1 MRASYRLWG
10 GSRKRSPFGNIPHML
25 AQWDWTGII
34 GGLVSFLV
42 VLFVQ
47 RSQRIYQSRGT
58 TVSTIAFAALVAY
71 VWAPFGFPNS
81 DWSRAPLGSDVI
93 RLIPFM
99 DFDPALLQTQWLLVQ
114 VSMGASTF
122 LLATLALYGDA
133 RRAAFAVIG
142 IMAVGLEISQG
153 FSNYFSSPV
162 PPYRIDVHDIMA
174 RAAGALAIYLALK
187 VVAALW
193 RLWITPTLRKGRF
206 LSFIDGVTRR
216 I

>member
-1 MRASYRLWG
+1 
-10 GSRKRSPFGNIPHML
+10 ML
-25 AQWDWTGII
+25 VQWDWTGII
-34 GGLVSFLV
+34 GGLASFLV

-47 RSQRIYQSRGT
+47 QSQRIYRSRGT

-71 VWAPFGFPNS
+71 IWAPFGFPNS

-93 RLIPFM
+93 RLIPFV
-99 DFDPALLQTQWLLVQ
+99 DFDPALLQTAWLVMQLG
-114 VSMGASTF
+114 MGASTF

-142 IMAVGLEISQG
+142 IMAVGLEVSQG
-153 FSNYFSSPV
+153 FANYFSSPV

-174 RAAGALAIYLALK
+174 RAAGALAIYFVLK
-187 VVAALW
+187 VAAAIW
-193 RLWITPTLRKGRF
+193 RVRVNPALRKGS
-206 LSFIDGVTRR
+206 LIGFIDGVTRR

>member
-1 MRASYRLWG
+1 
-10 GSRKRSPFGNIPHML
+10 ML

-34 GGLVSFLV
+34 GGLVSFFV

-58 TVSTIAFAALVAY
+58 MVSTIAFAALVAY

-81 DWSRAPLGSDVI
+81 DWSRAPLGTDVI
-93 RLIPFM
+93 RLIPFVN
-99 DFDPALLQTQWLLVQ
+99 FDPALLQTQWLLVQ
-114 VSMGASTF
+114 VGMGAATF
-122 LLATLALYGDA
+122 FLATLALYGDA

-153 FSNYFSSPV
+153 LSNYFSNPV
-162 PPYRIDVHDIMA
+162 PPYRVDVHDVLA
-174 RAAGALAIYLALK
+174 RAAGALATYVLLK
-187 VVAALW
+187 ILGAVW
-193 RLWITPTLRKGRF
+193 RLLVRPSFAKSGIIG
-206 LSFIDGVTRR
+206 FIDGVTRR

>member
-1 MRASYRLWG
+1 
-10 GSRKRSPFGNIPHML
+10 ML
-25 AQWDWTGII
+25 AQWDWMGII
-34 GGLVSFLV
+34 GGLISFLV

-47 RSQRIYQSRGT
+47 QSQRIYRSRGT

-93 RLIPFM
+93 RMIPFVN
-99 DFDPALLQTQWLLVQ
+99 FDPALLQTQWLLVQ

-142 IMAVGLEISQG
+142 IMALGLEISQALTN
-153 FSNYFSSPV
+153 FFSSPV
-162 PPYRIDVHDIMA
+162 PPYRVDVHDIMA
-174 RAAGALAIYLALK
+174 RAAGALGAYVALK
-187 VVAALW
+187 VIAAMW
-193 RLWITPTLRKGRF
+193 RLRVSPTLSKRGIIGF
-206 LSFIDGVTRR
+206 VDGVTRR

>member
-1 MRASYRLWG
+1 
-10 GSRKRSPFGNIPHML
+10 ML

-34 GGLVSFLV
+34 GGLISFLV

-47 RSQRIYQSRGT
+47 QSQRIYRSRGT

-71 VWAPFGFPNS
+71 IWAPFGFPNS

-93 RLIPFM
+93 RLIPFA
-99 DFDPALLQTQWLLVQ
+99 DFDPALLQTRWLLVQ
-114 VSMGASTF
+114 LGMGASTF

-142 IMAVGLEISQG
+142 IMAVGIEISQG
-153 FSNYFSSPV
+153 FSNYLSSPV

-174 RAAGALAIYLALK
+174 RAAGALAIYFVLK
-187 VVAALW
+187 VAAAIW
-193 RLWITPTLRKGRF
+193 RVRVNPVLRKSSLFG
-206 LSFIDGVTRR
+206 FIDGVMRR

>member
-1 MRASYRLWG
+1 
-10 GSRKRSPFGNIPHML
+10 ML

-34 GGLVSFLV
+34 GGLISFLV

-47 RSQRIYQSRGT
+47 QSQRIYRSRGT

-93 RLIPFM
+93 RLIPFVN
-99 DFDPALLQTQWLLVQ
+99 FDPALLQTQWLLVQ
-114 VSMGASTF
+114 LSMGAATF

-133 RRAAFAVIG
+133 KRAAFAVIG
-142 IMAVGLEISQG
+142 IMALGLEISQA

-162 PPYRIDVHDIMA
+162 PPYRVDVHDILA
-174 RAAGALAIYLALK
+174 RAAGALAAYVALK
-187 VVAALW
+187 VIAAMW
-193 RLWITPTLRKGRF
+193 RMWVSPA
-206 LSFIDGVTRR
+206 LSKRGVLGFIDGVTRR

>member
-1 MRASYRLWG
+1 
-10 GSRKRSPFGNIPHML
+10 ML

-58 TVSTIAFAALVAY
+58 MVSTIAFAALVAY

-93 RLIPFM
+93 RLIPFVN
-99 DFDPALLQTQWLLVQ
+99 FDPALLQTQWLLVQ
-114 VSMGASTF
+114 VGMGAATF
-122 LLATLALYGDA
+122 FLATLALYGDV

-153 FSNYFSSPV
+153 LSNYFSNPV
-162 PPYRIDVHDIMA
+162 PPYRVDVHDVLA
-174 RAAGALAIYLALK
+174 RAAGALVTYVLLK
-187 VVAALW
+187 ILGAAW
-193 RLWITPTLRKGRF
+193 RLWVRPSFAKSGLIG
-206 LSFIDGVTRR
+206 FIDGVTRR

>member
-1 MRASYRLWG
+1 
-10 GSRKRSPFGNIPHML
+10 ML

-47 RSQRIYQSRGT
+47 QSQRIYRSRGT
-58 TVSTIAFAALVAY
+58 TISTIAFAALVAY

-93 RLIPFM
+93 RLIPFVN
-99 DFDPALLQTQWLLVQ
+99 FDPALLQTQWLLVQ

-174 RAAGALAIYLALK
+174 RAAGALAIFFVLK
-187 VVAALW
+187 VAAAIW
-193 RLWITPTLRKGRF
+193 RLRVNPGLRKGGLF
-206 LSFIDGVTRR
+206 GFFDGVTRR

>member
-1 MRASYRLWG
+1 
-10 GSRKRSPFGNIPHML
+10 ML

-47 RSQRIYQSRGT
+47 RSQRIYRSRGT

-93 RLIPFM
+93 RLIPFVN
-99 DFDPALLQTQWLLVQ
+99 FDPALLQTQWLLVQ
-114 VSMGASTF
+114 LSMGAATF

-133 RRAAFAVIG
+133 KRAAFAVIG
-142 IMAVGLEISQG
+142 IMALGLEISQA

-162 PPYRIDVHDIMA
+162 PPYRVDVHDILA
-174 RAAGALAIYLALK
+174 RAAGALAAYVALK
-187 VVAALW
+187 VIAAMW
-193 RLWITPTLRKGRF
+193 RLWVSPA
-206 LSFIDGVTRR
+206 LSKRGVLGFIDGVTRR

>member
-1 MRASYRLWG
+1 
-10 GSRKRSPFGNIPHML
+10 ML

-34 GGLVSFLV
+34 GGLISVLV

-47 RSQRIYQSRGT
+47 QSQRIYRSRGT

-93 RLIPFM
+93 RLIPFA
-99 DFDPALLQTQWLLVQ
+99 DFDPALLQTGWLVMQLA
-114 VSMGASTF
+114 MGASTF

-142 IMAVGLEISQG
+142 IMALGLEVSQG
-153 FSNYFSSPV
+153 FANYFSSPV

-174 RAAGALAIYLALK
+174 RAAGALAIYFVLK
-187 VVAALW
+187 VAAAIW
-193 RLWITPTLRKGRF
+193 RVRSSPTPRKSSLFG
-206 LSFIDGVTRR
+206 FIDGVTRR

>member
-1 MRASYRLWG
+1 
-10 GSRKRSPFGNIPHML
+10 ML
-25 AQWDWTGII
+25 AQLDWTGII
-34 GGLVSFLV
+34 GGLISFLV

-47 RSQRIYQSRGT
+47 QSQRIYRSRGT

-93 RLIPFM
+93 RLIPFVN
-99 DFDPALLQTQWLLVQ
+99 FDPALLQTQWLLMQ

-122 LLATLALYGDA
+122 FLATLALYGDA

-142 IMAVGLEISQG
+142 IMAVGLEVSQG
-153 FSNYFSSPV
+153 FANYFSRPV

-174 RAAGALAIYLALK
+174 RAAGALAIFFVLK
-187 VVAALW
+187 IAAAIW
-193 RLWITPTLRKGRF
+193 RVRVNPSLRKGSLF
-206 LSFIDGVTRR
+206 GFIDGVTRR

>member
-1 MRASYRLWG
+1 
-10 GSRKRSPFGNIPHML
+10 ML

-34 GGLVSFLV
+34 GGAVSFLV

-93 RLIPFM
+93 RLIPFA
-99 DFDPALLQTQWLLVQ
+99 DFDPNLLQTQWLMVQ
-114 VSMGASTF
+114 LSMGAATF
-122 LLATLALYGDA
+122 FLATLALYGDA
-133 RRAAFAVIG
+133 RRAAFAIIG

-153 FSNYFSSPV
+153 FANYFSSPV

-174 RAAGALAIYLALK
+174 RAAGALAIYFVLK
-187 VVAALW
+187 VAAAIW
-193 RLWITPTLRKGRF
+193 RLGVNPTLRKGS
-206 LSFIDGVTRR
+206 LLGFIDGVTRR

>member
-1 MRASYRLWG
+1 
-10 GSRKRSPFGNIPHML
+10 ML
-25 AQWDWTGII
+25 AQWDWTGIV
-34 GGLVSFLV
+34 GGLISFLV

-47 RSQRIYQSRGT
+47 QSQRIYRSRGT

-81 DWSRAPLGSDVI
+81 DWSRAPLGTDVI
-93 RLIPFM
+93 RLIPFV
-99 DFDPALLQTQWLLVQ
+99 DFDPALLQTGWLVTQLA
-114 VSMGASTF
+114 MGASTF

-153 FSNYFSSPV
+153 FANYLSSPV

-174 RAAGALAIYLALK
+174 RAAGALAIYFVLK
-187 VVAALW
+187 VVAAIW
-193 RLWITPTLRKGRF
+193 RVRVKPALRKGSLF
-206 LSFIDGVTRR
+206 GFIDGVTRR

>member
-1 MRASYRLWG
+1 
-10 GSRKRSPFGNIPHML
+10 ML

-34 GGLVSFLV
+34 GGLIGFLV

-47 RSQRIYQSRGT
+47 QSQRIYRSRGT

-71 VWAPFGFPNS
+71 IWAPFGFPNS

-93 RLIPFM
+93 RLIPFA
-99 DFDPALLQTQWLLVQ
+99 DFDPALLQTRWLLVQ
-114 VSMGASTF
+114 LGMGASTF

-142 IMAVGLEISQG
+142 IMAVGIEISQG
-153 FSNYFSSPV
+153 FSNYLSSPV

-174 RAAGALAIYLALK
+174 RAAGALAIYFVLK
-187 VVAALW
+187 VAAAIW
-193 RLWITPTLRKGRF
+193 RVRVNPVLRKSSLFG
-206 LSFIDGVTRR
+206 FIDGVMRR

>member
-1 MRASYRLWG
+1 
-10 GSRKRSPFGNIPHML
+10 ML
-25 AQWDWTGII
+25 AQWDWTGIV
-34 GGLVSFLV
+34 GGLISFLV

-47 RSQRIYQSRGT
+47 QSQRIYRSRGT

-71 VWAPFGFPNS
+71 IWAPFGFPNS

-93 RLIPFM
+93 RLIPFA
-99 DFDPALLQTQWLLVQ
+99 DFDPALLQTRWLLVQ
-114 VSMGASTF
+114 LGMGASTF

-153 FSNYFSSPV
+153 FANYFSSPV

-174 RAAGALAIYLALK
+174 RAAGALAIYFVLK
-187 VVAALW
+187 VAAAIW
-193 RLWITPTLRKGRF
+193 RVRVNPTLRKGS
-206 LSFIDGVTRR
+206 LLGFIDGVTRR

>member
-1 MRASYRLWG
+1 
-10 GSRKRSPFGNIPHML
+10 ML

-34 GGLVSFLV
+34 GGLISFLV

-47 RSQRIYQSRGT
+47 QSQRIYRSRGT

-93 RLIPFM
+93 RLIPFVN
-99 DFDPALLQTQWLLVQ
+99 FDPALLQTQWLLVQ

-142 IMAVGLEISQG
+142 IMALGLEISQALT
-153 FSNYFSSPV
+153 NYFSSPV
-162 PPYRIDVHDIMA
+162 PPYRVDVHDIMA
-174 RAAGALAIYLALK
+174 RAAGALVAYIALK
-187 VVAALW
+187 VIAAMW
-193 RLWITPTLRKGRF
+193 RLRVSPTLSKRGIIG
-206 LSFIDGVTRR
+206 FIDGVTRR

>member
-1 MRASYRLWG
+1 
-10 GSRKRSPFGNIPHML
+10 ML
-25 AQWDWTGII
+25 AQLDWTGII
-34 GGLVSFLV
+34 GGLISFLV

-47 RSQRIYQSRGT
+47 QSQRIYRSRGT

-93 RLIPFM
+93 RLIPFV
-99 DFDPALLQTQWLLVQ
+99 DFDPALLQTWWLVMQLA
-114 VSMGASTF
+114 MGASTF

-142 IMAVGLEISQG
+142 IMALGLEISQG
-153 FSNYFSSPV
+153 FANYFSSPV

-174 RAAGALAIYLALK
+174 RAAGALAIYFVLK
-187 VVAALW
+187 VTAAIW
-193 RLWITPTLRKGRF
+193 RVRVSPTPRKSSLFG
-206 LSFIDGVTRR
+206 FIDGVTRR

>member
-1 MRASYRLWG
+1 M
-10 GSRKRSPFGNIPHML
+10 
-25 AQWDWTGII
+25 GII
-34 GGLVSFLV
+34 GGLISFLV

-47 RSQRIYQSRGT
+47 QSQRIYRSRGT

-93 RLIPFM
+93 RLIPFVN
-99 DFDPALLQTQWLLVQ
+99 FDPALLPTQWLLVQ

-142 IMAVGLEISQG
+142 IMALGLEISQALTN
-153 FSNYFSSPV
+153 FFSSPV
-162 PPYRIDVHDIMA
+162 PPYRVDVHDIMA
-174 RAAGALAIYLALK
+174 RAAGALVTYIALK
-187 VVAALW
+187 VIAAMW
-193 RLWITPTLRKGRF
+193 RLRVSPTLSKRGIIG
-206 LSFIDGVTRR
+206 FIDGVTRR

>member
-1 MRASYRLWG
+1 
-10 GSRKRSPFGNIPHML
+10 ML
-25 AQWDWTGII
+25 AQWDWMGII
-34 GGLVSFLV
+34 GGLISFLV

-47 RSQRIYQSRGT
+47 QSQRIYRSRGT

-93 RLIPFM
+93 RLIPFVN
-99 DFDPALLQTQWLLVQ
+99 FDPALLQTQWLLVQ

-142 IMAVGLEISQG
+142 IMALGLEISQALTN
-153 FSNYFSSPV
+153 FFSSPV
-162 PPYRIDVHDIMA
+162 PPYRVDVHDIMA
-174 RAAGALAIYLALK
+174 RAAGALGAYVALK
-187 VVAALW
+187 VIAAMW
-193 RLWITPTLRKGRF
+193 RLRVSPTLSKRGIIGF
-206 LSFIDGVTRR
+206 VDGVTRR